1 MVNGLDG
8 SHLKRA
14 RSVPHLCSKGD
25 ALRAVPF
32 TPISFVVSR
41 WATAVFQNNHR
52 SPDTVPSLEVPKAM
66 DGAWGSLSWWVAAL
80 PIAGVGT
87 RQVLMSLPT

>member
-14 RSVPHLCSKGD
+14 RSVPYLCSKGD
-25 ALRAVPF
+25 ALRSVSF
-32 TPISFVVSR
+32 TPFSFVVSR
-41 WATAVFQNNHR
+41 WATAVFQNNHS

-66 DGAWGSLSWWVAAL
+66 DGALGSLSW
-80 PIAGVGT
+80 
-87 RQVLMSLPT
+87 